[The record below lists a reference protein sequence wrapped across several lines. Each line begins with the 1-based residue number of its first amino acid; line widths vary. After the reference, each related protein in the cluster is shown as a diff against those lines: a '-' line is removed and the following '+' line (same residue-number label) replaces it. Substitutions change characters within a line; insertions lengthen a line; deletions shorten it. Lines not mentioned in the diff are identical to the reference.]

1 MGGAIGDENWKSAL
15 VVPVPE
21 AEYLIGPWR
30 ARHTHDG
37 SFGMVAHATVLHPFH
52 APADLD
58 DALPGLRDLAAA
70 FERFGFELP
79 GCARFDG
86 GILYLRPEPAERFL
100 ELIEA
105 AKRRY
110 PQFPPYDKPGLEIV
124 PHVTVATSDDAAL
137 LDRVEAQIGAA
148 LPIRA
153 LALDLWLVER
163 RPEGWALRNRLPL
176 GTAG

>member
-1 MGGAIGDENWKSAL
+1 M
-15 VVPVPE
+15 PVPE
-21 AEYLIGPWR
+21 VEYLIGPWR

-37 SFGMVAHATVLHPFH
+37 SFGMPAHATVLHPFH
-52 APADLD
+52 APDELD
-58 DALPGLRDLAAA
+58 DALPGLRELVGA
-70 FERFGFELP
+70 FEPFRFELP

-86 GILYLRPEPAERFL
+86 GVLYLRPEPAAPFL
-100 ELIEA
+100 ALIEE

-124 PHVTVATSDDAAL
+124 PHVTVATNDDSEL
-137 LDRVEAQIGAA
+137 LDRIEAQLAAA

-176 GTAG
+176 GAPG